1 MLLTR
6 AAMDELLNEL
16 QFAREKQAAAERAL
30 EAAKEVIETRDSLE
44 ELISQQ
50 SKSKWYVPFLTG
62 AGSFVGGYLAGQS
75 QQDTV
80 IIR

>member
-50 SKSKWYVPFLTG
+50 SKSKWYVPFLAG